1 MQSKWSR
8 KMYWDSNTANLLY
21 RERLQ
26 EAEKA
31 RIAQKV
37 RKAQREANHNY
48 NPALAWVGQRMINLG
63 SKLVQV
69 STDQPQN
76 LN

>member
-1 MQSKWSR
+1 
-8 KMYWDSNTANLLY
+8 MYVDSNSANLLY

-31 RIAQKV
+31 RLAQKV
-37 RKAQREANHNY
+37 RKAQREANNGY
-48 NPALAWVGQRMINLG
+48 NPTLAWFGQRMIDLG

-69 STDQPQN
+69 SKDQPQD

>member
-1 MQSKWSR
+1 
-8 KMYWDSNTANLLY
+8 MYWDSNTANLLY

-31 RIAQKV
+31 RQARKIL
-37 RKAQREANHNY
+37 KAQREANKGY
-48 NPALAWVGQRMINLG
+48 NPALAWVGQRIIDLG

-69 STDQPQN
+69 SEDQQQS

>member
-1 MQSKWSR
+1 
-8 KMYWDSNTANLLY
+8 MYWDSNTANLLY

-31 RIAQKV
+31 REARKV
-37 RKAQREANHNY
+37 WKAQREANKGY
-48 NPALAWVGQRMINLG
+48 NPALAWVGQRIIDLG

-69 STDQPQN
+69 SEDQQQS

>member
-1 MQSKWSR
+1 
-8 KMYWDSNTANLLY
+8 MYVDSNSANLLY

-31 RIAQKV
+31 RLAQKV
-37 RKAQREANHNY
+37 RKAQREANNGY
-48 NPALAWVGQRMINLG
+48 NPALAWFGQRMIDLG

-69 STDQPQN
+69 SKDQPQD